1 MNLLIIHQNFPGQFR
16 HVALEA
22 LRRRLGVIAIGR
34 DTAPGIAGV
43 RLFRYRPS
51 RHMANGVHGYLHRYE
66 EAVSDGQQVQRI
78 LKRLSQ
84 AGFRPDVILAHPG
97 WGETLFVKDVYP
109 DVPLVHFCEY
119 YYRAREADSGF
130 DPEFP
135 CAMDASSRLRV
146 LNSMHLLNIEQC
158 DAGIAPTQWQR
169 SLFPKIYQSK
179 IRVIHEGIVQ
189 FSESEKVESVTL
201 PSGRVIKAGQSIVT
215 YVARNLE
222 PYRGFHSFMRSIP
235 YIHEKCPSAQVVVIG
250 GDGVSYGRMPIGY
263 PNWRS
268 KMIAEVDIDISNV
281 HFVGKLPYQTYRSV
295 LGLSKA
301 HVYLTYPF
309 VLSWSLLEAM
319 ASGCVVVGSNT
330 APVQEVVEDGVSG
343 MLVDFFDAEE
353 IASAVCRVITSPG
366 EFDSMKE
373 AARLTA
379 NKFDVVKGV
388 SGYFDVF
395 KSLTD
400 GGRVE

>member
-146 LNSMHLLNIEQC
+146 LNSMHFLNIEQC

-263 PNWRS
+263 PQLA
-268 KMIAEVDIDISNV
+268 KQDDC
-281 HFVGKLPYQTYRSV
+281 G
-295 LGLSKA
+295 G
-301 HVYLTYPF
+301 
-309 VLSWSLLEAM
+309 
-319 ASGCVVVGSNT
+319 
-330 APVQEVVEDGVSG
+330 
-343 MLVDFFDAEE
+343 
-353 IASAVCRVITSPG
+353 
-366 EFDSMKE
+366 
-373 AARLTA
+373 
-379 NKFDVVKGV
+379 
-388 SGYFDVF
+388 GY
-395 KSLTD
+395 
-400 GGRVE
+400 

>member
-34 DTAPGIAGV
+34 DTVPGIAGV
-43 RLFRYRPS
+43 KLFRYRPS
-51 RHMANGVHGYLHRYE
+51 RKMINGVHNYLYRYQ
-66 EAVSDGQQVQRI
+66 EAVSDGQKVQRI
-78 LKRLSQ
+78 LKRISQ
-84 AGFRPDVILAHPG
+84 AGFRPDVVLAHPG
-97 WGETLFVKDVYP
+97 WGESLFVKDVYP

-119 YYRAREADSGF
+119 YYRAHGADSGF

-135 CAMDASSRLRV
+135 SAMDATSRLRV
-146 LNSMHLLNIEQC
+146 LNSMHLLNVEQC

-169 SLFPKIYQSK
+169 GLFPKTYQSK

-189 FSESEKVESVTL
+189 FAESEKVESVTL
-201 PSGRVIKAGQSIVT
+201 PSGRVIRAGEPIVT

-235 YIHEKCPSAQVVVIG
+235 YIQEKCPSAQIVVIG
-250 GDGVSYGRMPIGY
+250 GDGVSYGRLPCGF

-268 KMIAEVDIDISNV
+268 KMVAEVDFDISNV

-295 LGLSKA
+295 LSLSKA

-319 ASGCVVVGSNT
+319 ASGCVVVGSDT
-330 APVQEVVEDGVSG
+330 APVREVIENGVNG
-343 MLVDFFDAEE
+343 ILVGFFETKE
-353 IASAVCRVITSPG
+353 IAVAVGRILTSSG

-379 NKFDVVKGV
+379 NKFDVVEGV
-388 SGYFDVF
+388 NGYFDVF

-400 GGRVE
+400 GGRIE

>member
-1 MNLLIIHQNFPGQFR
+1 M
-16 HVALEA
+16 
-22 LRRRLGVIAIGR
+22 
-34 DTAPGIAGV
+34 DT
-43 RLFRYRPS
+43 
-51 RHMANGVHGYLHRYE
+51 
-66 EAVSDGQQVQRI
+66 
-78 LKRLSQ
+78 
-84 AGFRPDVILAHPG
+84 
-97 WGETLFVKDVYP
+97 
-109 DVPLVHFCEY
+109 
-119 YYRAREADSGF
+119 
-130 DPEFP
+130 
-135 CAMDASSRLRV
+135 
-146 LNSMHLLNIEQC
+146 
-158 DAGIAPTQWQR
+158 
-169 SLFPKIYQSK
+169 
-179 IRVIHEGIVQ
+179 
-189 FSESEKVESVTL
+189 
-201 PSGRVIKAGQSIVT
+201 
-215 YVARNLE
+215 
-222 PYRGFHSFMRSIP
+222 
-235 YIHEKCPSAQVVVIG
+235 
-250 GDGVSYGRMPIGY
+250 

-309 VLSWSLLEAM
+309 VLSWSLLEAI

>member
-22 LRRRLGVIAIGR
+22 LRGRMGVIAIGR

-43 RLFRYRPS
+43 KLFRYRPS
-51 RHMANGVHGYLHRYE
+51 RKMINGVHDYLHRYE
-66 EAVSDGQQVQRI
+66 EAVLDGQQVQRI

-84 AGFRPDVILAHPG
+84 AGFRPDVVLAHPG

-119 YYRAREADSGF
+119 YYRACGADFGF

-135 CAMDASSRLRV
+135 CAMDASSRIRV
-146 LNSMHLLNIEQC
+146 LNSMHLLNVEQC

-169 SLFPKIYQSK
+169 GLFPKIYQSK

-189 FSESEKVESVTL
+189 FGESEKVESVTL
-201 PSGRVIKAGQSIVT
+201 PSGRVIKAGQPIVT

-235 YIHEKCPSAQVVVIG
+235 HIQEKCPSAQFIVVG
-250 GDGVSYGRMPIGY
+250 GDDVSYGRMPIGY
-263 PNWRS
+263 SNWRS
-268 KMIAEVDIDISNV
+268 KMTAEVDFDVSKV
-281 HFVGKLPYQTYRSV
+281 HFVGKLPYQIYRSV
-295 LGLSKA
+295 LSLSKA

-330 APVQEVVEDGVSG
+330 APVQEVIEDGISG
-343 MLVDFFDAEE
+343 ILVDFFDAEE
-353 IASAVCRVITSPG
+353 IATAVCRVLTSFAG
-366 EFDSMKE
+366 FESVKD
-373 AARLTA
+373 AARLKA
-379 NKFDVVKGV
+379 SEFDVVKGV
-388 SGYFDVF
+388 SGYFEVF
-395 KSLTD
+395 KELM
-400 GGRVE
+400 R